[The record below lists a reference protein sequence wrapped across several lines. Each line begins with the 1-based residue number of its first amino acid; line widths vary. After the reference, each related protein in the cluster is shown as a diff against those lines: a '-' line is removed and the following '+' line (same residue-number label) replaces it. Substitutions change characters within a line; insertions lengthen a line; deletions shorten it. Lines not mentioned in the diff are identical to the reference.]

1 MKDVALPAR
10 QSPLLAALFFR
21 VADRSIAAEVLRRGG
36 FSPVALADGSIAIGA
51 DQANGVALI
60 FG

>member
-1 MKDVALPAR
+1 MPPQLPR
-10 QSPLLAALFFR
+10 LLAALFFR
-21 VADRSIAAEVLRRGG
+21 VVDREVAASVMRRGG
-36 FSPVALADGSIAIGA
+36 FSPLALADGSFAIGA